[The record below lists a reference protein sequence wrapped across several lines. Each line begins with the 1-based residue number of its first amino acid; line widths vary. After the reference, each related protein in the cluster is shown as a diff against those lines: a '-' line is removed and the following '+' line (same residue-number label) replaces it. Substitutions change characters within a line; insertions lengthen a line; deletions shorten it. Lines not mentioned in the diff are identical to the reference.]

1 MYLPKWI
8 IAILFASSF
17 LSTASLTYVLA
28 FAKNN
33 NTDVSEKNVIV
44 VSSPAMEEVSPK
56 PTMAEENT
64 LLASTKWETHKES
77 RLEMQTDYPSEW
89 TVFYDEA
96 ENTLSISDP
105 KSVNKSISYSRRRKA
120 GTGEKLEDVVKMRK
134 ETLGKQSIAVNQDA
148 QSPKLDGYDTNV
160 ITYEENKIK
169 QKQIYLA
176 TRNYIYTI
184 TVAPENDEFKNIF
197 NEILNSFKII

>member
-28 FAKNN
+28 FAKNK
-33 NTDVSEKNVIV
+33 NTGVSEKNVIV

-56 PTMAEENT
+56 PTMVEENT
-64 LLASTKWETHKES
+64 LLASAKWETHKES

-105 KSVNKSISYSRRRKA
+105 KSVNKSISYSRRRKS
-120 GTGEKLEDVVKMRK
+120 GTAEKLEDVVKMRK

-148 QSPKLDGYDTNV
+148 QSPKLDGHDTNV

>member
-28 FAKNN
+28 FAKNK
-33 NTDVSEKNVIV
+33 TDDVNEKNVIV
-44 VSSPAMEEVSPK
+44 VSSPAMEETTPK
-56 PTMAEENT
+56 PTMAEETT
-64 LLASTKWETHKES
+64 LLASTKWETHKETK
-77 RLEMQTDYPSEW
+77 LEMQSDHPAEW
-89 TVFYDEA
+89 SVFFDEA

-105 KSVNKSISYSRRRKA
+105 TSVNKSITYSRRKKT
-120 GTGEKLEDVVKMRK
+120 GTAEKLEDVVKLRK
-134 ETLGKQSIAVNQDA
+134 EALGKQSIAVNQDA
-148 QSPKLDGYDTNV
+148 QSPKLDGYDTLV
-160 ITYEENKIK
+160 ITYEENKIR
-169 QKQIYLA
+169 QKQVYLA

-184 TVAPENDEFKNIF
+184 TVAPDNEEFKNIF

>member
-28 FAKNN
+28 FAKNK

-44 VSSPAMEEVSPK
+44 VSSPTIEEVSPK

-64 LLASTKWETHKES
+64 LLANTKWGTHKES

-105 KSVNKSISYSRRRKA
+105 KSVNKSISYSRRRKS

-148 QSPKLDGYDTNV
+148 QSTKLDGYDTSV